1 MLRYEKLYLILMGI
15 VHGITNLGG
24 SLLTALAHEKNLPKN
39 NTRATI
45 AICYAT
51 FALFQLLT
59 LYFIGY
65 DGGMP
70 YADTMLLLQTSIV
83 VFLLTEEF
91 IYKKIDNKKYTQFFA
106 VFLALSGILL
116 LLKSLNA

>member
-1 MLRYEKLYLILMGI
+1 
-15 VHGITNLGG
+15 
-24 SLLTALAHEKNLPKN
+24 
-39 NTRATI
+39 
-45 AICYAT
+45 
-51 FALFQLLT
+51 
-59 LYFIGY
+59 
-65 DGGMP
+65 MP